1 MKNLRIYI
9 SGKVYKTGFLFYTKQ
24 FSQLHQIK
32 GSAKYL
38 DKTTLLIEAE
48 GTKANLSRFLSYCKL
63 GPPGSI
69 INNIKITEG
78 EMQNYRTFN
87 IIENISS

>member
-1 MKNLRIYI
+1 MKNLRINI
-9 SGKVYKTGFLFYTKQ
+9 SGKVHKTGFLFFVKQ
-24 FSQLHQIK
+24 FSQLYQIN
-32 GSAKYL
+32 GFAKYL

-48 GTKANLSRFLSYCKL
+48 GTKGNLNRFLAYCKV

-78 EMQNYRTFN
+78 EIQNYRAFN
-87 IIENISS
+87 IIENIST